1 MSVRTSLIAELEDAV
16 ANGTSEKRVETLRRV
31 TNLYLVD
38 GERLNEEQIQ
48 VFDEVL
54 SHLIVRMESRAL
66 VELSERL
73 SPINNAPIDVV
84 QTK

>member
-1 MSVRTSLIAELEDAV
+1 MSVRTSLIADLEDAV

-38 GERLNEEQIQ
+38 SERLSEEQIQ

-54 SHLIVRMESRAL
+54 SHLIRADGIQ
-66 VELSERL
+66 S
-73 SPINNAPIDVV
+73 AC
-84 QTK
+84 